1 VSRAATGCST
11 AQAGRAPTS
20 PISAVWPWGQARVW
34 GPLRT
39 GNYVRVTSLA
49 NRDLAIR
56 MADMA
61 RTLARERT
69 LDAVLAEVTAAAVEL
84 IPGVD
89 TAGIL
94 LVKPRGSFESLAAT
108 SELPHQLD
116 ILQMTFDEGP
126 CVQAAVA
133 DTIVR
138 TDDFRTETR
147 WPQYSPAVVDIGVL
161 SGMSFKL
168 YTGDRTAGAL
178 NLFGFQPRQWEAD
191 DESVGSVLA
200 AHAAAA
206 IIATQQ
212 EQQLQ
217 AALMTRDHIG
227 QAKGIIM
234 ERFGVDGL
242 RAFEMLRQLSQ
253 EENIKL
259 VELAGRVIHTRHG

>member
-1 VSRAATGCST
+1 VK
-11 AQAGRAPTS
+11 
-20 PISAVWPWGQARVW
+20 
-34 GPLRT
+34 
-39 GNYVRVTSLA
+39 VTSLA
-49 NRDLAIR
+49 NHDFAVR
-56 MADMA
+56 MADLA
-61 RTLARERT
+61 RTLAHERT

-94 LVKPRGSFESLAAT
+94 LVKPRGGFESLATT

-126 CVQAAVA
+126 CVQAALA

-138 TDDFRTETR
+138 TDDFRTESR

-161 SGMSFKL
+161 SGLSFKL
-168 YTGDRTAGAL
+168 YTGERTAGAL

-217 AALMTRDHIG
+217 AALMTRDRIG

-234 ERFGVDGL
+234 ERFGVDGV

-253 EENIKL
+253 EGNIKL
-259 VELAGRVIHTRHG
+259 VELADRVIDTRHGRSDLHPGV